1 VTLTVTVTAT
11 VTQDGMRSTIAK
23 VDDDDWP
30 AQLRF

>member
-11 VTQDGMRSTIAK
+11 VTQDGMRSTAN
-23 VDDDDWP
+23 VDDDEWP